1 MSQVGDAIQR
11 FHKLL
16 ESEPFKDMSWAEALQ
31 TRMKD
36 ENLLFGSRPASPVLR
51 PHFITN
57 RQYQNLV
64 KAAESLFSAINR
76 VQEMVLANPV
86 LLARMQLLPAEK
98 MLASIDPGYPFLA
111 VTDFLDT
118 HLDNGTLRFTEYN
131 SETPAGVVFGEAL
144 SNMFY
149 DSPPMKEFRKKYS
162 LTKLGGT
169 KQLLQA
175 LLKAYKEFGSRKSAA
190 GNGARRNGNGNG
202 NGNGH
207 RKKPRIAILEFRQ
220 PFQTA
225 AAPEHVILAEL
236 FRKEGCET
244 EVVSPEQLEYRNGV
258 LRKGDF
264 EIDLI
269 YRKMKVNEF
278 LVRFDLTHALVRAY
292 QDQKVCIVNSFRAE
306 LSRKKAIFDLLTD
319 ETVTGKFPAAE
330 RKAIREFIPWTRIVA
345 PGKTTRNGKAID
357 LIEYVQANRSK
368 LVLKPNDDS
377 AELPVYRGAAMDDAN
392 WEKALRVTQRTPYV
406 VQEVTEST
414 RAPFPVLQYGSVQ
427 VKDLNVDV
435 HPHSFLGK
443 VYGCSSW
450 LTTEAPSGV
459 RSAVGLAP
467 TFIIDTK

>member
-1 MSQVGDAIQR
+1 MSQVGDAIHR
-11 FHKLL
+11 FHKIL

-36 ENLLFGSRPASPVLR
+36 EHILFGSRTASPVLR
-51 PHFITN
+51 PHFITS

-64 KAAESLFSAINR
+64 KAAESLFAAISR
-76 VQEMVLANPV
+76 VQEMALANPV

-118 HLDNGTLRFTEYN
+118 HLNNGTLRFTEYN
-131 SETPAGVVFGEAL
+131 SETPAGVAFGDAL
-144 SNMFY
+144 STMFY
-149 DSPPMKEFRKKYS
+149 DSPPMKEFRKRYS

-169 KQLLQA
+169 KQLLQS
-175 LLKAYKEFGSRKSAA
+175 LLKAYKEYGKKAP
-190 GNGARRNGNGNG
+190 NKNGNGDK
-202 NGNGH
+202 
-207 RKKPRIAILEFRQ
+207 KKPKIAILEFRQ

-225 AAPEHVILAEL
+225 AAPEHVMLAEL

-244 EVVSPEQLEYRNGV
+244 EVVSPEQLDYRNGV
-258 LRKGDF
+258 LRRGDF

-269 YRKMKVNEF
+269 YRRMKVNEF
-278 LVRFDLTHALVRAY
+278 LVRFDLSHPLVRAY
-292 QDQKVCIVNSFRAE
+292 QDRKVCIVNSFRAE

-319 ETVTGKFPAAE
+319 EVVTAKFPAAE
-330 RKAIREFIPWTRIVA
+330 RKAIREFIPWTRVVT
-345 PGKTTRNGKAID
+345 PGKTTRFGKAID
-357 LIEYVQANRSK
+357 LMEYILQNRTK

-377 AELPVYRGAAMDDAN
+377 AELPVYRGAAMDDAA
-392 WEKALRVTQRTPYV
+392 WEKALKVTQRTPYV

-459 RSAVGLAP
+459 RSAVGLVP
-467 TFIIDTK
+467 TFIIDVK

>member
-1 MSQVGDAIQR
+1 
-11 FHKLL
+11 
-16 ESEPFKDMSWAEALQ
+16 MSWAEALQ

-36 ENLLFGSRPASPVLR
+36 EHLLFGSRPASPVLR

-76 VQEMVLANPV
+76 VQELALANPA

-118 HLDNGTLRFTEYN
+118 HLNNGTLRFTEYN
-131 SETPAGVVFGEAL
+131 SETPAGVAFGEAL

-149 DSPPMKEFRKKYS
+149 DSPPMKEFRKRYV
-162 LTKLGGT
+162 LTKLGGS
-169 KQLLQA
+169 KQLLTA
-175 LLKAYKEFGSRKSAA
+175 LLKAYKEFSSRKPLGANRN
-190 GNGARRNGNGNG
+190 GNHGNNGNGNG
-202 NGNGH
+202 NGG
-207 RKKPRIAILEFRQ
+207 KKRPRIAILEFRQ
-220 PFQTA
+220 PFQTS
-225 AAPEHVILAEL
+225 AAPEHLMLAEM
-236 FRKEGCET
+236 FRKESCET
-244 EVVSPEQLEYRNGV
+244 EVVSPEQLEYRSGV

-278 LVRFDLTHALVRAY
+278 LVRFDLTHPLVRAY
-292 QDQKVCIVNSFRAE
+292 QDRKVCIVNSFRAE

-319 ETVTGKFPAAE
+319 EAVTGKFPAAE
-330 RKAIREFIPWTRIVA
+330 RKAIREFIPWTRVVVA
-345 PGKTTRNGKAID
+345 GKTTRAGKGID
-357 LIEYVQANRSK
+357 LIEYILANRSK

-377 AELPVYRGAAMDDAN
+377 AELPVYRGAAMDDAS
-392 WEKALRVTQRTPYV
+392 WEKALKVTQRTPYV

-467 TFIIDTK
+467 TFIIDAK